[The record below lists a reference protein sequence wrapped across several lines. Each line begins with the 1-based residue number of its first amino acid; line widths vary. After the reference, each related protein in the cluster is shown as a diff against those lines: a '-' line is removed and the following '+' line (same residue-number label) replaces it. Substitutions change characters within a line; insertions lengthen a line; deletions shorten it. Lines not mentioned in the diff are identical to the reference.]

1 MKRLKLKRSSN
12 AFFVVLFLLWISL
25 ADSIRLDEIVIGLAA
40 TILVVVLTHHLFFE
54 DAEVPQR
61 SVTQALLW
69 ARLLLHLFKEIVIA
83 NLSIA
88 NLVLRPTLRL
98 QPQIFRVKTSL
109 KSDLLKTLYCNS
121 ITLTPGTLTIDIQGN
136 DILVHGLTD
145 ATRKELESG
154 ALEVPFLALEKRT

>member
-1 MKRLKLKRSSN
+1 MERLKIKRSSN

-25 ADSIRLDEIVIGLAA
+25 ADSIRLDEIIIGLAA
-40 TILVVVLTHHLFFE
+40 TLLVVVLTHHLFFE
-54 DAEVPQR
+54 ETEVPDR
-61 SVTQALLW
+61 SLQNVFLW
-69 ARLLLHLFKEIVIA
+69 IRLLGHLLKEIVIA

-109 KSDLLKTLYCNS
+109 QSVTLQTLYCNS
-121 ITLTPGTLTIDIQGN
+121 ITLTPGTLTIDIQG
-136 DILVHGLTD
+136 DEILVHGLTD

-154 ALEVPFLALEKRT
+154 TLEVPFLALEKRK